1 MSYFTDPP
9 RLPVIDLAPFE
20 IGNPW
25 RDSVAAQLDWAAA
38 EFGIFRVINHG
49 IDPAVSDTLLTL
61 TRSYFGRRMT
71 CERRARSPAG
81 PGSDAA
87 EELYFDEAFARD
99 DLGALA
105 ALCAGDRDV
114 FFELPGLRDVV
125 RDYIAGVKGLAHR
138 LVTSFARGLHLGD
151 PYFFDRYAGD
161 AGLRVVT
168 GFEALTSANG
178 RPALLT
184 ILGYDERAQLEV
196 SDGRRM
202 IDVPPVPGA
211 LVCAVGESLEVLTEG
226 RYRSAFFR
234 LVSPGGQAA
243 VAAPFYFG
251 TGTGIGVGAQVARE
265 LRTDQAA
272 HAETARAA

>member
-49 IDPAVSDTLLTL
+49 IDSAVSESLLRL

-71 CERRARSPAG
+71 CERRARSPEG
-81 PGSDAA
+81 PGAGQA

-99 DLGALA
+99 ALGALS
-105 ALCAGDRDV
+105 ALCADDRDV
-114 FFELPGLRDVV
+114 FFELPGLRDIV

-168 GFEALTSANG
+168 GFEALTAANG

-184 ILGYDERAQLEV
+184 ILGYEERAQLEV
-196 SDGRRM
+196 GDGRR
-202 IDVPPVPGA
+202 IIVAPPVPGA

-226 RYRSAFFR
+226 RYKSARYR
-234 LVSPGGQAA
+234 LVSPERQAA

-251 TGTGIGVGAQVARE
+251 TGAGIGSGSGVGAQVGRE
-265 LRTDQAA
+265 LRTE
-272 HAETARAA
+272 ETARAA